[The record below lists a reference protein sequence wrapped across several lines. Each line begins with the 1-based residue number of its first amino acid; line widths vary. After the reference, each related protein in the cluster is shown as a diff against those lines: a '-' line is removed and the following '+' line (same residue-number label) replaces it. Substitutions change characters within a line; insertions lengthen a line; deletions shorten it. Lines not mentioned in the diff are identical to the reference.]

1 MSQEE
6 LNAPAYSGG
15 DDPVVK
21 VNGKK
26 DGLQIMRFNKDYWDR
41 SLPPSAIQ
49 FITMWYLPHDEAA
62 TQEFIRNNDGRP
74 DYARLVMD
82 ELPLQELGGLIQKNE
97 QSKKINEM
105 PEKLYTKKFDRLF
118 YSSLPPLSPTNHC
131 SLFLNNTLKVVS
143 EP

>member
-1 MSQEE
+1 

-41 SLPPSAIQ
+41 SLPVSAIQ
-49 FITMWYLPHDEAA
+49 FITMWYLPHDEA
-62 TQEFIRNNDGRP
+62 TMQEFISNNNGRP

-82 ELPLQELGGLIQKNE
+82 ELPLNELGGLIR
-97 QSKKINEM
+97 KK
-105 PEKLYTKKFDRLF
+105 
-118 YSSLPPLSPTNHC
+118 
-131 SLFLNNTLKVVS
+131 
-143 EP
+143 